1 MADYIDLHTH
11 ILPGL
16 DDGARTMDDA
26 LDMAQTAV
34 DSGVRVVVAT
44 PHNPP
49 ESRLHGAASLVEA
62 RVRELQ
68 YRLRLENIPL
78 RVLPGMEIMASE
90 HTPRLLAEGH
100 LLPLCGTRYA
110 LVEFD
115 FTEDPDYVQDVLRDI
130 RHAAFVPVVAH
141 PERYFCVQEEPR
153 EAVRWQQ
160 AGCLLQV
167 NEGSLLGRFGEG
179 PQVAAEALLTGGSVA
194 AVASDAHS
202 PLYRTTDLAEA
213 AAALGDLLSPQAA
226 EILLHDI
233 PARLLADDDEL

>member
-1 MADYIDLHTH
+1 MAGYIDLHTH

-34 DSGVRVVVAT
+34 DSGVRIVVAT
-44 PHNPP
+44 PHSPQ

-90 HTPRLLAEGH
+90 HTPQLLAEGR
-100 LLPLCGTRYA
+100 LLPLCGTRYV

-115 FTEDPDYVQDVLRDI
+115 FAEDPDYVREVLRDI

-141 PERYFCVQEEPR
+141 P
-153 EAVRWQQ
+153 
-160 AGCLLQV
+160 
-167 NEGSLLGRFGEG
+167 GR
-179 PQVAAEALLTGGSVA
+179 
-194 AVASDAHS
+194 
-202 PLYRTTDLAEA
+202 
-213 AAALGDLLSPQAA
+213 
-226 EILLHDI
+226 
-233 PARLLADDDEL
+233 